1 MTIRYATWDL
11 SQVVLCDERSGTV
24 LCRIY
29 PVDKLKNAD
38 GRRRSLGAI
47 AQADAATT
55 AMVAPAPAEAG
66 MPPLLRR
73 LVAEYAAT
81 GLPPAYLPKGEDTA
95 ADDDVTSTD
104 TPKTDTSEEDI

>member
-1 MTIRYATWDL
+1 
-11 SQVVLCDERSGTV
+11 VVLCDGRSGTV

-29 PVDKLKNAD
+29 PVDKVKNAD

-47 AQADAATT
+47 AQADAATAAAAAT
-55 AMVAPAPAEAG
+55 PPSEAG

-81 GLPPAYLPKGEDTA
+81 GLPPAYLPKDEITA
-95 ADDDVTSTD
+95 SADDATGSD
-104 TPKTDTSEEDI
+104 TTNTNTSEEDLQ